1 MSRDHVGRIVIERT
15 GGPEVLSWQEGELPA
30 LGPNDVRVRH
40 TAIGVNFIDVYFR
53 QGVYPASGFPLPLGK
68 EAAGVV
74 EAVGGAVTE
83 FRAGDRVAYGFA
95 PLGAYSEARVISA
108 DELVHVPNGI
118 DDRVAAAIML
128 KGMTA
133 EYLLHRTYAVRP
145 GDVILVHAAAGG
157 VGLLLCQWAKH
168 LGARVIGT
176 VGSERKAQLAARHGC
191 DETILYTKEDV
202 AQRVRELTHG
212 AGVRVVYDSVGK
224 DTFDGSLSSLAKRGM
239 LVLFGQSSGK
249 VPPLDLQVL
258 NAKGS
263 LFVTRPSLGHYV
275 GTRPELVESAR
286 RLFDAVSAGTLRVEI
301 GATYPLREAARA
313 HVELEARRTTG
324 STVLLP

>member
-1 MSRDHVGRIVIERT
+1 MARERVGRVVIDRN
-15 GGPEVLSWQEGELPA
+15 GGPEVLSWQLVELPE
-30 LGPNDVRVRH
+30 LGPHDVRVRH

-53 QGVYPASGFPLPLGK
+53 QGVYPASGFPLPLGR

-74 EAVGGAVTE
+74 EAVGGAVTDL
-83 FRAGDRVAYGFA
+83 RVGDRVAYGFA
-95 PLGAYSEARVISA
+95 PLGAYSEARVLSA
-108 DELVHVPNGI
+108 DELVRLPDGV
-118 DDRVAAAIML
+118 DDTVAAAIML

-133 EYLLHRTYAVRP
+133 EYLLHRTYPVRP
-145 GDVILVHAAAGG
+145 GEVVLVHAAAGG

-176 VGSERKAQLAARHGC
+176 VGSEAKAELAARHGC
-191 DETILYTKEDV
+191 DETILYDRENV
-202 AQRVRELTHG
+202 AQRVRELTDEAG
-212 AGVRVVYDSVGK
+212 ARVVYDSVGK
-224 DTFDGSLSSLAKRGM
+224 DTFEASLSSLGKRGM

-249 VPPLDLQVL
+249 VPPIDLQVL
-258 NAKGS
+258 NARGS

-275 GTRPELVESAR
+275 GTRPELLASVN
-286 RLFDAVSAGTLRVEI
+286 RLFAALLDGTLKVNI
-301 GATYPLREAARA
+301 GRTFPLREAARA

>member
-1 MSRDHVGRIVIERT
+1 MSRERVGRIVIERT
-15 GGPEVLSWQEGELPA
+15 GGPEVLAWHEVELPEP
-30 LGPNDVRVRH
+30 GPHDVRVRH
-40 TAIGVNFIDVYFR
+40 TAVGVNFIDVYFR

-74 EAVGGAVTE
+74 EAVGNAVTE

-95 PLGAYSEARVISA
+95 PLGAYSEARVLSA
-108 DELVHVPNGI
+108 DELVRVPDGI
-118 DDRVAAAIML
+118 DDAMAAAIML

-133 EYLLHRTYAVRP
+133 EYLLHRTCAVRP
-145 GDVILVHAAAGG
+145 GDTILVHAAAGG

-176 VGSERKAQLAARHGC
+176 VSNERKGQLAASHGA
-191 DETILYTKEDV
+191 DHVILYTKENV
-202 AQRVRELTHG
+202 VQRVRELTDD

-224 DTFDGSLSSLAKRGM
+224 DTFDASLSSLARRGM

-249 VPPLDLQVL
+249 VPPVDLQVL

-275 GTRPELVESAR
+275 GTRPELLDSAR
-286 RLFDAVSAGTLRVEI
+286 RLFAAVSAGTLKVEI
-301 GATYPLREAARA
+301 GAKYPLREAARA
-313 HVELEARRTTG
+313 HVELEARRTMG